1 MTDLTAVD
9 KVLQTHNHDKSML
22 VAILQDAQEQYRY
35 LPKEVLTQIS
45 IKLEVPMSEIYQVV
59 TFYKAFSLKPR
70 GKHIC
75 SICMG
80 TACHVRGAPLILETV
95 KKHLD
100 VEPGQNTKNM
110 QFTLNTVNCVGAC
123 AVGPVVQVDNTLYG
137 NLTSMKSIQLL
148 KKFEKD

>member
-1 MTDLTAVD
+1 MDLTAVD
-9 KVLQTHNHDKSML
+9 KVLQAHNNDKSML
-22 VAILQDAQEQYRY
+22 VGILQDVQEHYRW

-45 IKLEVPMSEIYQVV
+45 TKLDVAMSEIYQVV

-70 GKHIC
+70 GKHVC

-80 TACHVRGAPLILETV
+80 TACHVRGAPLILETM

-100 VEPGQNTKNM
+100 VEPGQNTKDM

-137 NLTSMKSIQLL
+137 NLTSIKSVQLL

>member
-9 KVLQTHNHDKSML
+9 KVLQTHNNDKSML
-22 VAILQDAQEQYRY
+22 VGILQDVQEHYRW
-35 LPKEVLTQIS
+35 LPKEVLTRIS
-45 IKLEVPMSEIYQVV
+45 EQLQVPMSEIYQVV

-70 GKHIC
+70 GKHVC

-100 VEPGQNTKNM
+100 VEPGQNTKDM

-123 AVGPVVQVDNTLYG
+123 AVGPVVQIDNTLYG
-137 NLTSMKSIQLL
+137 NLTSIKSVQLL

>member
-1 MTDLTAVD
+1 MTDLTTVD
-9 KVLQTHNHDKSML
+9 KVLQTHNNDKSML
-22 VAILQDAQEQYRY
+22 VGILQDVQEHYRW
-35 LPKEVLTQIS
+35 LPKEVLIHIS
-45 IKLEVPMSEIYQVV
+45 TKLDIPISEIYQVV

-70 GKHIC
+70 GKHVC

-137 NLTSMKSIQLL
+137 NMTSMKSIQLL